1 MKIIAI
7 GELLWDVIGD
17 AEHIGGAPFNFSA
30 HAARLGHEV
39 IFISAVGD
47 DERGKRAR
55 MIAAELGLPAR
66 FIQTAAQA
74 PTGIVSVQLDETG
87 QPHFTI
93 HRPAAYDGVSLA
105 DSDLQYL
112 AALQPEWV
120 YYGTLH
126 QAQPGPRQIT
136 ARLLAACPSARRF
149 YDVNLRRDSY
159 TPELVLELLEG
170 ASVVKLNEDELR
182 ATMQM
187 LGSAARTIEDFCREC
202 AQSYGWQAIC
212 VTRAEKGCALL
223 VGSEYAEAPAYPT
236 QVVDAVG
243 AGDAFAAAFIHG
255 LQNAWPAA
263 RIADFAN
270 RLASLVAGR
279 SGAVPAWTLEECARL
294 NR

>member
-1 MKIIAI
+1 MRIIAI

-55 MIAAELGLPAR
+55 AIAGEFGLPAR
-66 FIQTAAQA
+66 FIQTVTQA
-74 PTGIVSVQLDETG
+74 PTGIVSVRLEEGG

-112 AALQPEWV
+112 ASLQPDWI

-126 QAQPGPRQIT
+126 QAQAEPRQVT
-136 ARLLAACPSARRF
+136 ARLLAACPSARRL

-159 TPELVLELLEG
+159 TSELVLELLKT
-170 ASVVKLNEDELR
+170 AAVVKLNEDELR

-187 LGSAARTIEDFCREC
+187 LGSEGRTIEQFCREHARC
-202 AQSYGWQAIC
+202 YGWRAVC

-223 VGSEYAEAPAYPT
+223 VGEEYVESPAYPT

-255 LQNAWPAA
+255 LGNGWPAA
-263 RIADFAN
+263 RMADFAN
-270 RLASLVAGR
+270 RLASLVASR
-279 SGAVPAWTLEECARL
+279 RGAVPAWTLGECARL
-294 NR
+294 SR